1 MATTRKATPKATPTD
16 PRAETLASVM
26 SAPNAAAI
34 ARILGR
40 DGKQVRNF
48 ARGTLGCYP
57 NDGVDGGKHAGSHV
71 TLTDDDKRALF
82 DKFYRAPVAPTPKPS
97 KRTTTMADALI
108 GFDDVA
114 AARVAAGGKVDG

>member
-1 MATTRKATPKATPTD
+1 MATTRKATPKASAPD
-16 PRAETLASVM
+16 PREETLAQVM

-34 ARILGR
+34 ARILGSK
-40 DGKQVRNF
+40 DGGRQVRNF

-82 DKFYRAPVAPTPKPS
+82 DKFYRAPVES
-97 KRTTTMADALI
+97 K
-108 GFDDVA
+108 
-114 AARVAAGGKVDG
+114 

>member
-1 MATTRKATPKATPTD
+1 MATASKTTRAPKASAADTE
-16 PRAETLASVM
+16 REATLASVM
-26 SAPNAAAI
+26 SAPNAASI

-71 TLTDDDKRALF
+71 TLTDEDKRALF
-82 DKFYRAPVAPTPKPS
+82 DKFYRAPVES
-97 KRTTTMADALI
+97 K
-108 GFDDVA
+108 
-114 AARVAAGGKVDG
+114 